1 MNNYALALSGGASKG
16 AFTAGVVRYLLME
29 KNLKFRIAVGTSTG
43 SLVGGPA
50 LLGEYNYLRD
60 FYVSVRD
67 ADIYKNSTLGT
78 LINAIGLMRGPIGA
92 DMERLKRLLEDYY
105 ITKGKLEDLCNHPD
119 TKLLV
124 VSAINA
130 RTGKVVFVDSDMVK
144 DGRIDGATFVDAIVA
159 SCSEPFFTK
168 PIQIF
173 KNVADP
179 PIPDVRPDDLFYDGG
194 VKEFIPVEHCAAL
207 GAKVVWAVST
217 HPPEPEESD
226 ISAANQPNIMEALK
240 WAVGALGDE
249 IARGDRFRASLYNRW
264 HKMKNEIARKAK
276 SLGLDDD
283 QAQSLVTF
291 PDREDD
297 LLYGLS
303 LDELH
308 MIAPEKHL
316 PTSLQF
322 DPEKMWDYANIGQA
336 RARALDHDNKTLYKD
351 DSLKPWYMPF

>member
-119 TKLLV
+119 AKILV
-124 VSAINA
+124 VSAINV

-179 PIPDVRPDDLFYDGG
+179 PIPDVRPDDLF
-194 VKEFIPVEHCAAL
+194 
-207 GAKVVWAVST
+207 
-217 HPPEPEESD
+217 
-226 ISAANQPNIMEALK
+226 
-240 WAVGALGDE
+240 
-249 IARGDRFRASLYNRW
+249 
-264 HKMKNEIARKAK
+264 
-276 SLGLDDD
+276 
-283 QAQSLVTF
+283 
-291 PDREDD
+291 
-297 LLYGLS
+297 
-303 LDELH
+303 
-308 MIAPEKHL
+308 
-316 PTSLQF
+316 
-322 DPEKMWDYANIGQA
+322 
-336 RARALDHDNKTLYKD
+336 
-351 DSLKPWYMPF
+351 